1 MIPPDRVHDRAILDA
16 LEALEPATFEGSV
29 WRIARKGRDP
39 LRGSAAKGR
48 WTPNQD
54 CEVLYTSLKREG
66 ALAEVGFRLSLEP
79 VWPTKLEHQIHE
91 ISVQVSKTI
100 HIADVKDL
108 TQLGV
113 DVGRYESFDY
123 LATQAI
129 AAAAHF
135 LEFDGLLVPSAR
147 APCSNLVLFLD
158 RISDGAHLDVVQSM
172 DVDWNVWRGRSQ
184 GRKRGPRYQK

>member
-1 MIPPDRVHDRAILDA
+1 
-16 LEALEPATFEGSV
+16 
-29 WRIARKGRDP
+29 
-39 LRGSAAKGR
+39 
-48 WTPNQD
+48 
-54 CEVLYTSLKREG
+54 LKREG

-91 ISVQVSKTI
+91 ISVHVQKAI
-100 HIADVKDL
+100 HIADVEDL
-108 TQLGV
+108 APLGV
-113 DVGRYESFDY
+113 DIGRYESFDY

-158 RISDGAHLDVVQSM
+158 RISGGAHLDVVQST
-172 DVDWNVWRGRSQ
+172 DVDWAAWRDQSQ
-184 GRKRGPRYQK
+184 VRNRGPRIER